1 MIKENKVQSGYKKS
15 PIGLI
20 PNDWKISELSEISKI
35 KRGRFSPR
43 PRDDPRYYNGSI
55 PFVQTSDVTNSDS
68 FISTYTQTLND
79 EGLKV
84 SILFPKGTI
93 LMTIAANIGHTAI
106 LEIDM
111 ACPDSLV
118 GISCNEKIIN
128 RFLNYM
134 FKYIQKRIEYIAPGA
149 QKNINVEFLEPLAIV
164 VPPLI
169 EQTAIANLL
178 STWDKAIQT
187 TNSLIEQKQNRKK
200 WLMQMLLTGKKR
212 LKGFSGKSEF
222 HVLGNYIKEVSE
234 RNKENKVQNVLSVT
248 NRRGFINQSEQFDR
262 VVASEDS
269 TNYKI
274 VRKGQFAYN
283 PSRVNV
289 GSLDLLKDFNEGIL
303 SPMYVVFETNSK
315 KLDPIFLF
323 YHLKSNWFNGHI
335 PMFVQGSVRD
345 SLSFDGLCG
354 MKFFIPSMQE
364 QTEIAKIIEVSDKE
378 IQLLQNK
385 LDQLKEQ
392 KKGLMQILLT
402 GKKRLK
408 VN

>member
-1 MIKENKVQSGYKKS
+1 
-15 PIGLI
+15 
-20 PNDWKISELSEISKI
+20 
-35 KRGRFSPR
+35 
-43 PRDDPRYYNGSI
+43 
-55 PFVQTSDVTNSDS
+55 
-68 FISTYTQTLND
+68 
-79 EGLKV
+79 
-84 SILFPKGTI
+84 
-93 LMTIAANIGHTAI
+93 
-106 LEIDM
+106 
-111 ACPDSLV
+111 
-118 GISCNEKIIN
+118 
-128 RFLNYM
+128 
-134 FKYIQKRIEYIAPGA
+134 
-149 QKNINVEFLEPLAIV
+149 
-164 VPPLI
+164 
-169 EQTAIANLL
+169 
-178 STWDKAIQT
+178 
-187 TNSLIEQKQNRKK
+187 
-200 WLMQMLLTGKKR
+200 MLLTGKKR